1 MRSSLLGKVV
11 IFATGAAIGSAA
23 TYFLMKR
30 KYEEVEYEEYYDD
43 DESEEGADGIPEEK
57 EEPIKT
63 KSPKQ
68 ETMTR
73 YNKIINDSGYT
84 GSEKEEDE
92 EVDEPYAITAE
103 EFAELEDYETVTLYY
118 YADDVLTDELGNV
131 IDDPE
136 DTVGTD
142 TLDAFNESYLD
153 SIYVRNDARKTD
165 YEILRDKDDYWAT
178 RRP

>member
-1 MRSSLLGKVV
+1 MRSSLLGKVM
-11 IFATGAAIGSAA
+11 IFSTGAAIGSAV

-30 KYEEVEYEEYYDD
+30 KYEEVEYEEYY
-43 DESEEGADGIPEEK
+43 EEEQEEEK
-57 EEPIKT
+57 EEEPDSIKDPT
-63 KSPKQ
+63 KTDQ
-68 ETMTR
+68 TR
-73 YNKIINDSGYT
+73 YNKIISSLGYT
-84 GSEKEEDE
+84 KTEEEEEE

-178 RRP
+178 RHP